1 MLGATFAHVKNCL
14 NFVSAC
20 GDEVLNQTP
29 CHMYRPEPIGLSD
42 HEESTSPTPA
52 PTLRSPYLPLHGK
65 LCPEEI
71 YCFAYPS
78 CSSVRLGQPPK
89 RARKSLG
96 NYSSW
101 CVTPRRSTLFPPYP
115 STSSE
120 GLRPARIPKGA
131 ASSHSLPAQEAPSS
145 SASLSQAN
153 RRYVSTAIPFQL
165 RASILSST
173 SSCVASAIWRA

>member
-1 MLGATFAHVKNCL
+1 MWRR
-14 NFVSAC
+14 S
-20 GDEVLNQTP
+20 LNQTP
-29 CHMYRPEPIGLSD
+29 HHVYRPEPIGLSD

-65 LCPEEI
+65 LCPEEF

-131 ASSHSLPAQEAPSS
+131 ASSHSRPAQEAPSS
-145 SASLSQAN
+145 SASLSLAI
-153 RRYVSTAIPFQL
+153 RRYVSTAIPFPPK
-165 RASILSST
+165 ASPSSST
-173 SSCVASAIWRA
+173 SSRAASAIWRV

>member
-1 MLGATFAHVKNCL
+1 MWRRSF
-14 NFVSAC
+14 
-20 GDEVLNQTP
+20 NQTP
-29 CHMYRPEPIGLSD
+29 HHVYRPEPIGLSD
-42 HEESTSPTPA
+42 HEESTSPPQA

-65 LCPEEI
+65 LCPEEF

-89 RARKSLG
+89 RVRKSLG

-120 GLRPARIPKGA
+120 GLRPARMPKGA
-131 ASSHSLPAQEAPSS
+131 ASFHSLRAQEAPSS
-145 SASLSQAN
+145 SASLSQAI
-153 RRYVSTAIPFQL
+153 RRYVSTAIPFPPK
-165 RASILSST
+165 ASPSSST
-173 SSCVASAIWRA
+173 SSRAASAIWRV

>member
-1 MLGATFAHVKNCL
+1 MWRRSFK
-14 NFVSAC
+14 
-20 GDEVLNQTP
+20 QTP
-29 CHMYRPEPIGLSD
+29 CYVYRPEPIGLSD

-65 LCPEEI
+65 LCPEEF

-89 RARKSLG
+89 RAHKSDG
-96 NYSSW
+96 IYSSW

-120 GLRPARIPKGA
+120 GLRPARMPKGA
-131 ASSHSLPAQEAPSS
+131 ASSHSLRAQGAPSS
-145 SASLSQAN
+145 SASLSLAI
-153 RRYVSTAIPFQL
+153 RRYVSTAIPFPPK
-165 RASILSST
+165 ASPSSST
-173 SSCVASAIWRA
+173 SSRAASAIWRV